1 MDDNSNNNKIITQ
14 LKICN
19 AFLFILIILKT
30 IGIYWGVG

>member
-19 AFLFILIILKT
+19 VFLFILIILKT
-30 IGIYWGVG
+30 IRIYWGVG